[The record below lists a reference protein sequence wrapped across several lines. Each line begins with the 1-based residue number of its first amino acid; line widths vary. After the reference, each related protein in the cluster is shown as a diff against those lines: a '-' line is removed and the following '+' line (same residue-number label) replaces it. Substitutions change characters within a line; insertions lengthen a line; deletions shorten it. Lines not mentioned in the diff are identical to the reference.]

1 MSKNK
6 RTLEKIREQ
15 ERIRR
20 KRYYEKHKEKV
31 KKENR
36 ERYHRK
42 KVGENLSNMQ
52 WHIAIQIRKIFFGS
66 EMERKCV

>member
-31 KKENR
+31 RKDNK

-42 KVGENLSNMQ
+42 KLDKELPEVQEGTDV
-52 WHIAIQIRKIFFGS
+52 QI
-66 EMERKCV
+66 

>member
-1 MSKNK
+1 MSNDT

-20 KRYYEKHKEKV
+20 KRYYETHKEKV
-31 KKENR
+31 KNENK

-42 KVGENLSNMQ
+42 KLDKKLSEVSEGTD
-52 WHIAIQIRKIFFGS
+52 IRI
-66 EMERKCV
+66 

>member
-1 MSKNK
+1 MSKPP

-31 KKENR
+31 KKDNR

-42 KVGENLSNMQ
+42 KLDKKLPEVQKETDT
-52 WHIAIQIRKIFFGS
+52 
-66 EMERKCV
+66 

>member
-31 KKENR
+31 KKDNR

-42 KVGENLSNMQ
+42 KLDKELSEVQ
-52 WHIAIQIRKIFFGS
+52 ERIDIQI
-66 EMERKCV
+66 

>member
-1 MSKNK
+1 M
-6 RTLEKIREQ
+6 EKIREQ
-15 ERIRR
+15 ERLRR

-42 KVGENLSNMQ
+42 KLDTSV
-52 WHIAIQIRKIFFGS
+52 
-66 EMERKCV
+66 

>member
-1 MSKNK
+1 MSDDT

-15 ERIRR
+15 ERARR

-31 KKENR
+31 KRDNR

-42 KVGENLSNMQ
+42 KNPVDKELSEV
-52 WHIAIQIRKIFFGS
+52 S
-66 EMERKCV
+66 EGTDLQV

>member
-1 MSKNK
+1 MSKSK

-31 KKENR
+31 KKDNR

-42 KVGENLSNMQ
+42 KLETELSEVQ
-52 WHIAIQIRKIFFGS
+52 KRDSA
-66 EMERKCV
+66 

>member
-1 MSKNK
+1 MGKSK

-20 KRYYEKHKEKV
+20 KRYYENHKEKV
-31 KKENR
+31 KKDNK

-42 KVGENLSNMQ
+42 KLEKELPEVPEDTD
-52 WHIAIQIRKIFFGS
+52 IQI
-66 EMERKCV
+66 

>member
-1 MSKNK
+1 MSKGK

-20 KRYYEKHKEKV
+20 KRYYEKHKEQV

-42 KVGENLSNMQ
+42 KLGEN
-52 WHIAIQIRKIFFGS
+52 
-66 EMERKCV
+66 V

>member
-1 MSKNK
+1 MSKSK

-31 KKENR
+31 KKDNR

-42 KVGENLSNMQ
+42 KLETELPEVQ
-52 WHIAIQIRKIFFGS
+52 
-66 EMERKCV
+66 ERDSA